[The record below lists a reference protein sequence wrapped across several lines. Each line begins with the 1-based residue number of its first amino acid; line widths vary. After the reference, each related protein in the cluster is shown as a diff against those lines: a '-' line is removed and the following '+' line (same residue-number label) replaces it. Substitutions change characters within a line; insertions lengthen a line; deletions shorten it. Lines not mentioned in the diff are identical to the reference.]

1 MADRY
6 QQFLGSNPGTI
17 VELVD
22 DSGSPYSVR
31 TESGFEFYISA
42 DDFRNYYRRVGEA
55 APPKWRP
62 MLTDPEKGFVNS
74 AEMAELMDV
83 VRGFEKALQ
92 QFDKARSFARDAL
105 RALEE
110 EPKTNLEQLKLRL
123 NGAGW
128 QADFLTAEDVR
139 TLKSLA
145 PKIRDLLLSDSC
157 AVIPLFDSPPGANG
171 DRTES
176 GKAIPGAKT
185 KAAHTKGLG
194 EASALKGTAA
204 KTRQPRMKNVE
215 LEVEGDKL
223 TVSVDLSKEFGPSK
237 SGKTV
242 IIASTVGNKR
252 ILGREERIGLNVY
265 KDQGKKGARG
275 SKKEFKNIGVSVEG
289 DALTLSVDL
298 SKDLGPSKS
307 GQTILVA
314 STGGNQLVFG
324 REEKIGLNIYRPL
337 S

>member
-17 VELVD
+17 VELID
-22 DSGSPYSVR
+22 DSGSPYLVR

-42 DDFRNYYRRVGEA
+42 DDFRNYYRRVGVA
-55 APPKWRP
+55 TPQKWHP

-74 AEMAELMDV
+74 TEMAELMEV
-83 VRGFEKALQ
+83 VQGFEKALQ
-92 QFDKARSFARDAL
+92 HFDRARSFVRDAL
-105 RALEE
+105 QALKE
-110 EPKTNLEQLKLRL
+110 EPQSKPEQLKLRL
-123 NGAGW
+123 NAAGL
-128 QADFLTAEDVR
+128 QADFLTAEHVR
-139 TLKSLA
+139 KLKSLA

-176 GKAIPGAKT
+176 GKAVPAAKT
-185 KAAHTKGLG
+185 KTAHAKGSG
-194 EASALKGTAA
+194 EASITKETTV
-204 KTRQPRMKNVE
+204 KTRLPRMKNVE
-215 LEVEGDKL
+215 LEVDGDKL
-223 TVSVDLSKEFGPSK
+223 TVTVDLSKEFGPSK

-252 ILGREERIGLNVY
+252 IPGREERIGLNVY
-265 KDQGKKGARG
+265 KDRDKRGAKGH
-275 SKKEFKNIGVSVEG
+275 KKEFKNIGASVEG
-289 DALTLSVDL
+289 DILTLSVDL

-307 GQTILVA
+307 GQTILIA
-314 STGGNQLVFG
+314 STGGNQLVFD
-324 REEKIGLNIYRPL
+324 RDEKIGLNIYRPL